1 MKTNMDSEIW
11 QRFRKGDEKAFAYIF
26 DTYHLQLFEY
36 GQRFSADAELVGDSI
51 QDLFFEL
58 ASKREKLSA
67 TDNILFYLLKS
78 LRIKIFNN
86 LRKNRYVSSAIR
98 PDQLDE
104 FRLEYSTDA
113 DAEEKELR
121 IDRLSDAINQ
131 LPPRQKE
138 TIYLKFYKNL
148 SNAEVAEVMQV
159 NYQSV
164 SNSIQKAIQKLKVL
178 LESDTES
185 IILFFQTCIRQ
196 TDAIFN
202 HMFSGKN

>member
-1 MKTNMDSEIW
+1 MRKYLDSEIW
-11 QRFRKGDEKAFAYIF
+11 QRFRKGDEKAFSYIF

-36 GQRFSADAELVGDSI
+36 GQRFSSDPELVGDSI

-58 ASKREKLSA
+58 AGKREKLSA

-86 LRKNRYVSSAIR
+86 LRKNRYANSSIR
-98 PDQLDE
+98 PEQLEE
-104 FRLEYSTDA
+104 FRLEYSTEVDT
-113 DAEEKELR
+113 EEKELR
-121 IDRLSDAINQ
+121 LDRLAEAINQ

-148 SNAEVAEVMQV
+148 SNTEVAEVMQV

-164 SNSIQKAIQKLKVL
+164 GNSIQKAIQKLKSL
-178 LESDTES
+178 LESDSDS
-185 IILFFQTCIRQ
+185 IILFLQTRIR
-196 TDAIFN
+196 
-202 HMFSGKN
+202 

>member
-1 MKTNMDSEIW
+1 MRKYLDSEIW
-11 QRFRKGDEKAFAYIF
+11 QRFRKGDEKAFSYIF

-36 GQRFSADAELVGDSI
+36 GQRFSSDPELVGDSI

-58 ASKREKLSA
+58 AGKREKLSA

-86 LRKNRYVSSAIR
+86 LRKNRYTNSSIC

-104 FRLEYSTDA
+104 FRLEYSTDT
-113 DAEEKELR
+113 DPEEKELR
-121 IDRLSDAINQ
+121 LDRLAEAINQ

-148 SNAEVAEVMQV
+148 SNAQVAEVMQV

-164 SNSIQKAIQKLKVL
+164 GNSIQKAIQKLKSL
-178 LESDTES
+178 LESDSDS
-185 IILFFQTCIRQ
+185 IILFLQTRIR
-196 TDAIFN
+196 
-202 HMFSGKN
+202 